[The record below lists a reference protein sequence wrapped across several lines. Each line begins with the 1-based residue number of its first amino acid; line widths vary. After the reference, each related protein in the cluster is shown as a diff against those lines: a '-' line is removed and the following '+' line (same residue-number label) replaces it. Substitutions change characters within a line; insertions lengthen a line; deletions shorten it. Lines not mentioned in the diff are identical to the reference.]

1 MTVPNTIFS
10 PTETLLTPRKTLHP
24 MSYEWPKHL
33 YARAGVTPG
42 SGVACVAAEWMV
54 RNITFNNRELLQ
66 RYQQRFG
73 DTPVLDELWASLWA
87 DIIMSKQAGAFDD
100 AIQRGELGPHMPL
113 GILHRVPARYAV
125 AITLLELTAAGILPP
140 IS

>member
-33 YARAGVTPG
+33 YARAGITPG
-42 SGVACVAAEWMV
+42 GGVACVAAEWMV
-54 RNITFNNRELLQ
+54 RNITDNNRELLK
-66 RYQQRFG
+66 RYQQRFS
-73 DTPVLDELWASLWA
+73 DTPVLDVLWASLWA
-87 DIIMSKQAGAFDD
+87 DIIMPKQAGALDD

-113 GILHRVPARYAV
+113 GILYRVPARYAV
-125 AITLLELTAAGILPP
+125 AITVVELTAAGILPP